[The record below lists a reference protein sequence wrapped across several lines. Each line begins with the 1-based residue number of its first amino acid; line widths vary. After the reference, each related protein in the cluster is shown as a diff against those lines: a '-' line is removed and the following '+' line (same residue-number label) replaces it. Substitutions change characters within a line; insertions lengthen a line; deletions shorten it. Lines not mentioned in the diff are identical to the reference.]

1 MAMGRRRKQ
10 RQGQLWV
17 EAKALARGPS
27 HPFYQ
32 RLNGVLEQHSFDRF
46 VEDLAQQFYA
56 PRMGRPSLPPAVY
69 FRLLLIGYFE
79 GIDSERGIAWRVAD
93 SLALREFLGLSLTE
107 SPPDHSTISRNRR
120 LLELEAHQAVFT
132 WVLTVLAKEGVLRGK
147 TLGIDATTLEA
158 NAALRS
164 IVRRDT
170 GESYE
175 DFLRGLAR
183 ASGIETPTR
192 AELAKLDRK
201 RAKKGTNQDW
211 QNPHDPDAKIM
222 KMKDG
227 RTHLT
232 HKAEHAV
239 DMETGAVVA
248 VTLQPADRGD
258 SDSVEVTLDEAIA
271 ELDDITEDEA
281 AAEAM
286 GDEALSE
293 IVADKGYHSNAVLVA
308 RAQLGLRTY
317 ISEPK
322 RGRRHWQG
330 KEAEKHAVYANRRRI
345 RGERGKRLL
354 RRRGELIERSFAHC
368 YETGGMRRTHLR
380 GHSNILKRLLVHIA
394 GFNLGLVLRQ
404 LFGIGKPR
412 GLQGLGRALLRLIV
426 ALWHPLRRP
435 LLPAV
440 RSVTLHSSRLGAFP
454 SLRLG
459 WSGESEG
466 AFATG
471 C

>member
-10 RQGQLWV
+10 RQGQIWV
-17 EAKALARGPS
+17 EEKALAKGPS

-32 RLNGVLEQHSFDRF
+32 RLNEVLERHGFDPF
-46 VEDLAQQFYA
+46 VEGLAAKSYA
-56 PRMGRPSLPPAVY
+56 PRMGRPSLPPSVY

-93 SLALREFLGLSLTE
+93 SLTLREFLGLALTE

-120 LLELEAHQAVFT
+120 LLELEAHQQAFS
-132 WVLTVLAKEGVLRGK
+132 WVLKVLAQEGVLRGK

-170 GESYE
+170 GDSYDE
-175 DFLRGLAR
+175 FLRGLAR

-192 AELAKLDRK
+192 EDLARLDRQ
-201 RAKKGTNQDW
+201 RPKKGSNQDW
-211 QNPHDPDAKIM
+211 QNPYDPEAKIT

-227 RTHLT
+227 RTHLA
-232 HKAEHAV
+232 HKAEHAI

-248 VTLQPADRGD
+248 VTIQPADRGD
-258 SDSVEVTLDEAIA
+258 SESLEVTLEQAMGEISD
-271 ELDDITEDEA
+271 LCEDEA
-281 AAEAM
+281 A
-286 GDEALSE
+286 DEALSDELLAE

-308 RAQLGLRTY
+308 REKVGIRTY
-317 ISEPK
+317 ISEPN
-322 RGRRHWQG
+322 RGRRNWRG
-330 KEAEKHAVYANRRRI
+330 KAAEKAAVYGNRRRI

-354 RRRGELIERSFAHC
+354 RRRGEVLERSFAHC

-380 GHSNILKRLLVHIA
+380 GHRNILKRLLMHVA
-394 GFNLGLVLRQ
+394 GFNLGLMMRE

-412 GLQGLGRALLRLIV
+412 VLQGLRVALLRLIY
-426 ALWHPLRRP
+426 ALRGVFGLCFGWGRAFRRP
-435 LLPAV
+435 PSQP
-440 RSVTLHSSRLGAFP
+440 RHYTSVCA
-454 SLRLG
+454 
-459 WSGESEG
+459 W
-466 AFATG
+466 AA
-471 C
+471 

>member
-10 RQGQLWV
+10 RQGQIWV
-17 EAKALARGPS
+17 EEKTLVKGPS

-32 RLNGVLEQHSFDRF
+32 RLNEVLERHGFDGF
-46 VEDLAQQFYA
+46 IEGLAAKFYA
-56 PRMGRPSLPPAVY
+56 PRFGRPSLPPPVY

-93 SLALREFLGLSLTE
+93 SFALREFLGLALTE

-120 LLELEAHQAVFT
+120 LLELEAHQEAFT
-132 WVLTVLAKEGVLRGK
+132 WVLGVLAKEGVLRGK

-170 GESYE
+170 GASYE
-175 DFLRGLAR
+175 EFLRGLAS

-192 AELAKLDRK
+192 EDLAKLDRK
-201 RAKKGTNQDW
+201 RAKKGSNKEWTN
-211 QNPHDPDAKIM
+211 PYDPDAKIT

-227 RTHLT
+227 RTHLA

-258 SDSVEVTLDEAIA
+258 TESFEETLDEAMGEIS
-271 ELDDITEDEA
+271 DVIEDE
-281 AAEAM
+281 EA
-286 GDEALSE
+286 GEALSDQVVAE
-293 IVADKGYHSNAVLVA
+293 VVADKGYHSNAVLAA
-308 RAQLGLRTY
+308 RDQVGIRTY

-322 RGRRHWQG
+322 RGRRNWQG
-330 KEAEKHAVYANRRRI
+330 KAAEKVAVYGNRRRI

-354 RRRGELIERSFAHC
+354 RRRGELMERSFAHC

-380 GHSNILKRLLVHIA
+380 GHRNILKRLLVHVA
-394 GFNLGLVLRQ
+394 GFNLGLVMRKV
-404 LFGIGKPR
+404 FGIGKPR
-412 GLQGLGRALLRLIV
+412 VLQGLRAALLRLVYAFFTAICTCFRFRRSR
-426 ALWHPLRRP
+426 ALSSEIHP
-435 LLPAV
+435 A
-440 RSVTLHSSRLGAFP
+440 GAMSF
-454 SLRLG
+454 RIFVC
-459 WSGESEG
+459 
-466 AFATG
+466 AAK
-471 C
+471 